1 MKKIPSDFTY
11 NKYGLTV
18 RLVREEDA
26 PFILELRTNKKL
38 SRFLHKTDHDVKKQ
52 IEWIRD
58 YKKREKEG
66 TDYYFIYFSKGKPI
80 GVNRIY
86 NITEYSSTGGSWICS
101 DDATLEE
108 SLGTYFLNSDIY
120 DMFEIICGPYT
131 ISKGNNHVLKFHL
144 SMGAE
149 IIREDSE
156 EYLVRINYEKYL
168 KAKDR
173 YIRLLGLI

>member
-1 MKKIPSDFTY
+1 MKKIPFDFTY
-11 NKYGLTV
+11 SKYGLTV

-38 SRFLHKTDHDVKKQ
+38 SKYLHETDNDLNKQ
-52 IEWIRD
+52 IEWIRE
-58 YKKREKEG
+58 YKKREEDGK
-66 TDYYFIYFSKGKPI
+66 DYYFIYFSKENPI

-86 NITEYSSTGGSWICS
+86 NITENNSTGGSWICRN
-101 DDATLEE
+101 DATLEE

-149 IIREDSE
+149 IIRENSE
-156 EYLVRINYEKYL
+156 EYLVKINYEKYI
-168 KAKDR
+168 KAKER
-173 YIRLLGLI
+173 YIKLLGLI